1 MNPSGF
7 IYFADLFCPA
17 CAGGLPDRDPE
28 GGHKGPFYSIQETDF
43 PCNCGKCGTF
53 IPSTLTTYGGRELAQ
68 RIREANNALP
78 SPLPPVLAEW
88 ADAHKWADGVREALA
103 ERDAFG
109 DTPTALVR
117 GFVYPLTNPQR
128 LALVRLAARW
138 KVDLVD
144 LMAGASPEV
153 GNPSTACLMV
163 PIPGR
168 AIVVGIERDGYSH
181 T

>member
-1 MNPSGF
+1 MSPSGF

-17 CAGGLPDRDPE
+17 CAEGLPDRDPE
-28 GGHKGPFYSIQETDF
+28 GNHKGPFYSIQETDA

-88 ADAHKWADGVREALA
+88 AEAHKWADGVRDALA
-103 ERDAFG
+103 ERDAF
-109 DTPTALVR
+109 DETPTTIVR

-128 LALVRLAARW
+128 LALARLALRFR
-138 KVDLVD
+138 VGIPDLI
-144 LMAGASPEV
+144 AGACPEV
-153 GNPSTACLMV
+153 GNPATACLMV

-168 AIVVGIERDGYSH
+168 QLVFGIERDGYCHS
-181 T
+181 

>member
-1 MNPSGF
+1 MSPSGF

-17 CAGGLPDRDPE
+17 CAEGLPDRDPE
-28 GGHKGPFYSIQETDF
+28 GSPKGPFYSIQETDA

-53 IPSTLTTYGGRELAQ
+53 IPSPLTTYGGRELAQ
-68 RIREANNALP
+68 RIREANNSLP
-78 SPLPPVLAEW
+78 EPLPPVLAEW

-103 ERDAFG
+103 EREAFE

-138 KVDLVD
+138 RVALVD
-144 LMAGASPEV
+144 LLAGASPEV
-153 GNPSTACLMV
+153 GNPATACLMV
-163 PIPGR
+163 PIPGK
-168 AIVVGIERDGYSH
+168 AVVVGIERDGYSH